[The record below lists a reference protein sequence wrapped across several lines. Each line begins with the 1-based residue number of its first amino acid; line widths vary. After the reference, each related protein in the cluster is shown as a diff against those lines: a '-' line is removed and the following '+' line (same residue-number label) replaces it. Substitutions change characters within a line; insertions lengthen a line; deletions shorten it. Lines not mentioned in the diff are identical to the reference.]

1 MLFICICVSSWNAT
15 YIHITFGGAFN
26 DVHAYKL
33 NTFVVCR
40 LAHTTD
46 VYDVFDATIVQRV
59 ATRPR
64 SSQSERRFLRVQ
76 RLAGGVVP
84 AGILLLPLP
93 GRLTTATQIQRLVNG
108 RDRRQLHLVARWMRL
123 KYIKWVIVSGSNISI
138 VLQTQIFKVNSCI
151 NDL

>member
-84 AGILLLPLP
+84 GGVLLSLP
-93 GRLTTATQIQRLVNG
+93 GRFAVATQIQRLVDG
-108 RDRRQLHLVARWMRL
+108 RDRCELHLVARWMRL
-123 KYIKWVIVSGSNISI
+123 KYSKWVIVSGSNISI

-151 NDL
+151 NYL